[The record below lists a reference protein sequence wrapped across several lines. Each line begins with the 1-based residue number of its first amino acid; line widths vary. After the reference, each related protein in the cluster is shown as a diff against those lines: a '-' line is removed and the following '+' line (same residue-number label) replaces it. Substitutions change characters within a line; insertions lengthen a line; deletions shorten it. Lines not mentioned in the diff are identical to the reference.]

1 VTGDDSALGV
11 NQHGVREAKLPDTA
25 GDLGHLGLRM
35 RPRVARVGDQ
45 SADIAIFDGE
55 VSRAPAQALS
65 DGKLSPTPPESAGC
79 AGGVPE
85 SVWETCVGRRLT
97 VGRSSVQSA
106 RSVLSADLGHRRAI
120 KPMMTGIGVRR
131 EKAALSSGC
140 KAHPAISFQPE
151 AIGAVM
157 EVTKW
162 LKPSN
167 SGHDLVT
174 A

>member
-1 VTGDDSALGV
+1 MGSKWANDVTFVVFSHNSAIYADD
-11 NQHGVREAKLPDTA
+11 
-25 GDLGHLGLRM
+25 
-35 RPRVARVGDQ
+35 VARV
-45 SADIAIFDGE
+45 IT
-55 VSRAPAQALS
+55 SR
-65 DGKLSPTPPESAGC
+65 T
-79 AGGVPE
+79 
-85 SVWETCVGRRLT
+85 
-97 VGRSSVQSA
+97 
-106 RSVLSADLGHRRAI
+106 
-120 KPMMTGIGVRR
+120 MTASGVRR

-140 KAHPAISFQPE
+140 KAHPAISLQPE

>member
-1 VTGDDSALGV
+1 MDRGF
-11 NQHGVREAKLPDTA
+11 
-25 GDLGHLGLRM
+25 
-35 RPRVARVGDQ
+35 RPYAE
-45 SADIAIFDGE
+45 SADYEA
-55 VSRAPAQALS
+55 R
-65 DGKLSPTPPESAGC
+65 
-79 AGGVPE
+79 
-85 SVWETCVGRRLT
+85 
-97 VGRSSVQSA
+97 SA
-106 RSVLSADLGHRRAI
+106 RTAAV
-120 KPMMTGIGVRR
+120 GVRR

-140 KAHPAISFQPE
+140 KAHPAISLQPE